1 MNITEQHKNSTWW
14 FELKADLE
22 SRLAKLREEND
33 KPSTV
38 EETAGR
44 RGQIK
49 EVKLFIDSLGMGKPK
64 PKIDDE

>member
-1 MNITEQHKNSTWW
+1 MNITDREKNSSWW
-14 FELKADLE
+14 VELKADLE

-33 KPSTV
+33 KPSTL

-44 RGQIK
+44 RGQIR
-49 EVKLFIDSLGMGKPK
+49 EVKLFMDSLGMGKPK